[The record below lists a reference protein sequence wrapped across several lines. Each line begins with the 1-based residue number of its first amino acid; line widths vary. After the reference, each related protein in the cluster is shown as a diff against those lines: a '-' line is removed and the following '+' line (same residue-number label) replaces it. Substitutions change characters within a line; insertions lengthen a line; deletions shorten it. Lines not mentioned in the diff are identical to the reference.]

1 MENYFSTENLQS
13 LIRASKGDKELLRNI
28 SNCLKSFEDYHQ
40 AIFSM
45 ESWLK
50 VYDYGTLERVEY
62 QDTLQSMDRARTACH
77 NALLAKVN
85 MLNRMAEKV
94 GVGPIYSGT
103 VSEEMPYRRQVADAV
118 LEYVEGV
125 VSSRR

>member
-1 MENYFSTENLQS
+1 
-13 LIRASKGDKELLRNI
+13 
-28 SNCLKSFEDYHQ
+28 
-40 AIFSM
+40 M

-50 VYDYGTLERVEY
+50 FYDYGTLERVEY
-62 QDTLQSMDRARTACH
+62 QDALQGLDGARTACH
-77 NALLAKVN
+77 NGLLAKVN

-94 GVGPIYSGT
+94 GVGPIYGGT

-118 LEYVEGV
+118 LSFVESV